1 MIRNNDSSGVFV
13 ELDMQAARQAAE
25 DAAEAAQQV
34 ISEFLS
40 RGDWNVTLKSDQ
52 SPVTEVDVAAEKAIK
67 TVLTSALPGA
77 AFFGEETGKSAGSDT
92 GASGNRLRWLVDPID
107 GTKSFIRGSRYYSTQ
122 IALEVDN
129 ELLLGVSNAPAYG
142 ERLVAVSGEGAWLN
156 GQVVRCNDVTS
167 IDDAFFS
174 AGNLTTLARDAAA
187 WSRYAAIVAR
197 ARRVRGYG
205 DFCHYHQLCS
215 GQADL
220 VLESDVNILDI
231 AALTVAVRAA
241 GGIITDLQGQ
251 PVNDATTSVLAACT
265 EALHAEALGLLHD
278 ATGQ

>member
-1 MIRNNDSSGVFV
+1 M
-13 ELDMQAARQAAE
+13 ELDMQVARQAAE
-25 DAAEAAQQV
+25 EAAQAAQQV
-34 ISEFLS
+34 ISDFLA

-52 SPVTEVDVAAEKAIK
+52 SPVTEVDIAAEKAIK
-67 TVLTSALPGA
+67 SVLTTALPGA
-77 AFFGEETGKSAGSDT
+77 AFFGEETGKSAATEGS
-92 GASGNRLRWLVDPID
+92 GLRWLVDPID

-129 ELLLGVSNAPAYG
+129 ELRLGVSNAPAYG
-142 ERLVAVSGEGAWLN
+142 ECLVAEAGKGAWLD
-156 GQVVRCNDVTS
+156 GREVHCNEVTS

-174 AGNLTTLARDAAA
+174 AGNLTTLARDAEA
-187 WSRYAAIVAR
+187 WARYAAIVGR

-205 DFCHYHQLCS
+205 DFCHYHQLCC

-241 GGIITDLQGQ
+241 GGIITDMKGQ
-251 PVNDATTSVLAACT
+251 PINDATTSVLAACT
-265 EALHAEALGLLHD
+265 ETLHAEALALLQGGS
-278 ATGQ
+278 GQ

>member
-1 MIRNNDSSGVFV
+1 MEIDI
-13 ELDMQAARQAAE
+13 QAARQAAE

-34 ISEFLS
+34 ISEFLA

-67 TVLTSALPGA
+67 SVLTTALPSA
-77 AFFGEETGKSAGSDT
+77 AFFGEETGKSE
-92 GASGNRLRWLVDPID
+92 ASQSAASADRLRWLVDPID

-129 ELLLGVSNAPAYG
+129 ELRLGVSNAPAYG
-142 ERLVAVSGEGAWLN
+142 ERLVAVAGEGAWLN
-156 GQVVRCNDVTS
+156 GRAVHCNDVIS
-167 IDDAFFS
+167 LDDAFFS
-174 AGNLTTLARDAAA
+174 AGNLTTLARDANA
-187 WSRYAAIVAR
+187 WSRYAGIVAR

-205 DFCHYHQLCS
+205 DFCHYHQLCA

-231 AALTVAVRAA
+231 AALTVAVRAS
-241 GGIITDLQGQ
+241 GGIITDLYGQ
-251 PVNDATTSVLAACT
+251 PVNEATTSVLAACT
-265 EALHAEALGLLHD
+265 EALHAQALGLLHD
-278 ATGQ
+278 VSGG